1 MRQVLAQC
9 QVPEE
14 KLAKF
19 AVQMEEDFGLDA
31 QLSPGNL
38 IDDRHFALKTP
49 DVTIQVNP
57 ARSDLVQ
64 TRVIDGVKYILIN
77 AEESVEV
84 NGVDISIGDK
94 P

>member
-1 MRQVLAQC
+1 MLSFPRKLKKQLLIRLGNTSFIHIVAYTFSPS
-9 QVPEE
+9 PE
-14 KLAKF
+14 
-19 AVQMEEDFGLDA
+19 
-31 QLSPGNL
+31 NL

-94 P
+94 A